1 MWIQLPDHKPI
12 YQRTKTFVDMADVSG
27 GGRWVVVG
35 GWWVVLGGTRP
46 ALGVFQSVH
55 LAVGRF
61 AIDWLNWLWIGFTF

>member
-1 MWIQLPDHKPI
+1 
-12 YQRTKTFVDMADVSG
+12 VSG
-27 GGRWVVVG
+27 GGWWVVVG

-46 ALGVFQSVH
+46 ALGVFQSVP